1 MKLFYIT
8 SSLKNKEN
16 VRFLSERLK
25 QEGFILTYDWTQN
38 DRITSIE
45 QLRDIG
51 KKEID
56 AVKKS
61 DFIVVLLPAGKGS
74 HIELGIALGNGIK
87 TYLYSQNDEINDI
100 EKTSTFY
107 HQDGIH
113 KCKGSVDEL
122 ITIILMDQKVEKI
135 KSFEGNSSSR

>member
-1 MKLFYIT
+1 MKFFYIA

-16 VRFLSERLK
+16 VIFVSMRLK
-25 QEGFILTYDWTQN
+25 QEGFIHTYDWTQN
-38 DRITSIE
+38 DQITSIE

-51 KKEID
+51 KNELD

-74 HIELGIALGNGIK
+74 HIELGIALRNGIK
-87 TYLYSQNDEINDI
+87 TYLHSKNDEINDH

-107 HQDGIH
+107 HLDGIH
-113 KCKGSVDEL
+113 KCKGSLEEL
-122 ITIILMDQKVEKI
+122 ITIILKI
-135 KSFEGNSSSR
+135 KKLRKNK